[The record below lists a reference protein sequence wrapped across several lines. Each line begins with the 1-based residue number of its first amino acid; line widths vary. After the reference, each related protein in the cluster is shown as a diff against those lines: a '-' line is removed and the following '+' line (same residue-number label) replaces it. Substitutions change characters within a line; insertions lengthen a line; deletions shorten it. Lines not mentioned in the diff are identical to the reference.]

1 VTELHQLV
9 AEAVGVPSTP
19 EFAAARGG
27 ELHASA
33 LDPTLAGQVLGW
45 KPDTDLV
52 EGVKRT
58 VEWLSRLRPSAIP
71 A

>member
-1 VTELHQLV
+1 
-9 AEAVGVPSTP
+9 
-19 EFAAARGG
+19 
-27 ELHASA
+27 
-33 LDPTLAGQVLGW
+33 VLGW
-45 KPDTDLV
+45 KTDTDLV